1 MQHKHPNFW
10 IRLGRSLVVG
20 SPLLL
25 GILTASPVFAQ
36 TTTTGT
42 TLVNFS
48 NYFYTTEQPDS
59 KTVNVYAGRTALDC
73 QSASPTSTCN
83 TCSNFASL
91 PIKGFSNDL
100 TNFPDGLACNTVQ
113 IHPDLNFSVTIR
125 SDQSASYPTNGCTT
139 PIKGWIG
146 TTVVQPS
153 ATTSYTAG
161 GANQDIQAT
170 FKWGNICA
178 NVPGGAADCKKSFAN
193 QVFTVGFD
201 KDCANNTAGP
211 IEAGIKFQIAFRYVA
226 GSDPMTFGCGSGVAA
241 AYEGYCDFTVY
252 PGDEKVFVYNSN
264 AIQYAAGD
272 LTGTATPTTA
282 DASGMKYAAV
292 RLYYA
297 QGGGHGTIT
306 TASPSTDIKI
316 VEGKL
321 DRGRVTGLTNG
332 TTYAFLAANVDQ
344 AGNVSLFSD
353 PDYVNNQI
361 AMSDLAS
368 LGDTQAATPEK
379 VYGIL
384 DGKEC
389 FIATAAY
396 GSGDE
401 GDVEILRQFR
411 NHFLLSWEGGRQFV
425 RLYYKVSPSIA
436 RTIAHDETLKMVV
449 RGSLKPVVIAAETA
463 LNFGLAGLLALI
475 AMSGAVFVL
484 ALRWLRTGRV
494 AV

>member
-1 MQHKHPNFW
+1 MQHKHPESW
-10 IRLGRSLVVG
+10 VRLLCSLVVR
-20 SPLLL
+20 SPIFWGGLIA
-25 GILTASPVFAQ
+25 GPAFAQ

-42 TLVNFS
+42 SLVNFS

-59 KTVNVYAGRTALDC
+59 KTVNIFAGRTSQECSSPSSDSPCDTC
-73 QSASPTSTCN
+73 Q
-83 TCSNFASL
+83 NFASL
-91 PIKGFSNDL
+91 PIKGFSLDNV
-100 TNFPDGLACNTVQ
+100 TYPQGIICNKQQ

-125 SDQSASYPTNGCTT
+125 SDQAASYPSNGCVT
-139 PIKGWIG
+139 PIKAWIG
-146 TTVVQPS
+146 TTVIQPTS
-153 ATTSYTAG
+153 TSSYTPG
-161 GANQDIQAT
+161 TANQDVQAT
-170 FKWGNICA
+170 FKWGNICG
-178 NVPGGAADCKKSFAN
+178 NVPSGTTDCKKSFAN

-211 IEAGIKFQIAFRYVA
+211 IEAGIKFQMAFRYVEL
-226 GSDPMTFGCGSGVAA
+226 SDPMTFGCGSGVAG

-264 AIQYAAGD
+264 AIQYVAGD
-272 LTGTATPTTA
+272 QAVSASPTTA

-292 RLYYA
+292 RLFYS
-297 QGGGHGTIT
+297 QTGGHGTIT
-306 TASPSTDIKI
+306 PTSPSTDIKI
-316 VEGKL
+316 VSGKL
-321 DRGRVTGLTNG
+321 ERGRVTGLTNG
-332 TTYAFLAANVDQ
+332 TSYAFLAANVDQ

-361 AMSDLAS
+361 AMSDVAG

-396 GSGDE
+396 GSGDD

-436 RTIAHDETLKMVV
+436 RTIAHDETLKLLV
-449 RGSLKPVVIAAETA
+449 RGSLKPFVIMAETA
-463 LNFGLAGLLALI
+463 LRFGLAGLLALI
-475 AMSGAVFVL
+475 AMSGAIFVL
-484 ALRWLRTGRV
+484 ALRSLRAGRV
-494 AV
+494 A